1 MKKELRKMRDR
12 PYYRAKIS
20 HRCAVRT
27 LESIQD
33 ILRPDV
39 GTIAWG
45 SYSRYGENFDS
56 GVYDMIT
63 KIKQLKIDADK
74 YYELQNMLN
83 KTVNYK

>member
-33 ILRPDV
+33 ILRPDI

-45 SYSRYGENFDS
+45 YSMYDENFDS